1 MIIRVDEIPEGGKE
15 LLLTGDEPLLREAL
29 GRILTESDV
38 IIDPYVT
45 GRLRV
50 VKDNDLV
57 FLVGPLVSTVSH
69 HCSRCLSLFEEE
81 RRVEVDLVFRRVDR
95 SRRADQGHIDEI
107 DEEAIPF
114 DGPEIDPSDALVQE
128 FLLDMPINPVCK
140 EDCPGLCP
148 NCGALKGSEQCC
160 GQTQEPINPRW
171 SALGELKKK
180 LSS

>member
-1 MIIRVDEIPEGGKE
+1 MIIRVDEIPEGGEE

-29 GRILTESDV
+29 DRILTESNV
-38 IIDPYVT
+38 VIDPHVT

-57 FLVGPLVSTVSH
+57 FLVGPIVATVSH
-69 HCSRCLSLFEEE
+69 QCSRCLTSFDEE
-81 RRVEVDLVFRRVDR
+81 RLVEVDLVFRRADR
-95 SRRADQGHIDEI
+95 TRRADESGTMEV
-107 DEEAIPF
+107 DEEAILF
-114 DGPEIDPSDALVQE
+114 EGSEIDPSDALVQE
-128 FLLDMPINPVCK
+128 FMLDMPINPICR

-160 GQTQEPINPRW
+160 GQTQEPTDPRW
-171 SALGELKKK
+171 ATLGELKKK